1 MAPLRFDRCRPALSL
16 AAGVLVALAA
26 PACVA
31 SPVQRTTLAV
41 SDPTHTGS
49 SPSSHPTGSTAM
61 EVAKVQN
68 QTSRLIS
75 LGQTYLAAT
84 TPSTTLRDRVWQL
97 AQARQQTIGDLM
109 RTDDQAAAEA
119 ILSNPQVA
127 ALRGIKGL
135 PVEIKVSVS
144 GRFASVHQDSFQP
157 GAALAGSGY
166 VPEVITGSTTYS
178 LYGDWDFSHL
188 KANQPVTV
196 QGYEVGKQILVMGST
211 GGTITSGTASQ
222 AAPILGAYN
231 VAVMVAYFS
240 DTTNPFSM
248 SQIQGAFSGNAGHDV
263 ESFYSQVS
271 YGQASIVPSF
281 YGPYQLSITQASG
294 CANPSY
300 ASSLLMQ
307 QASSSVTYANFRSL
321 VYVLDCTNFSDQ
333 ASVGAFPVSTPQG
346 TVTAGSAWITLTSN
360 ADSQT
365 YIHELGHNMG
375 LYHANASQCPPPVQF
390 ATNGCQN
397 LEYADPYDSMG
408 APPQGKEAGFDA
420 WHRSELGWLS
430 GTTMPTITHP
440 GTFTYSLA
448 PIEAS
453 SPTGPVALY
462 IPRGNTGN
470 GFTVEYRQPA
480 GIDTWMQGA
489 NVTAG
494 ASLIWVGAVGSN
506 ADSEAIDATPGSQV
520 SNTYW
525 NTADYGNDG
534 AFLPGT
540 TFTDSVYGITVK
552 ILSATASALQV
563 QVTLAQSCTLAAPA
577 VAVSPSAQA
586 ATFGGA
592 TLTYTVTVTDRDS
605 AGCPTDAFHFNA
617 DGTGNWSGPYG
628 GPWRMNTSQGDLTLT
643 PGGSGNWSLNVT
655 SSLTATDGTYTFSS
669 VAPWVGSLQSS
680 FSASIPFT
688 YVLSSAADIV
698 APTPPTGLTGAATG
712 AALVNL
718 AWTPSTDDVGVAGYR
733 VFRNGMDVTPSYP
746 DLTGTTFTDY
756 GVLPSTAYTYVVE
769 AFDHQG
775 HVSAASSAIT
785 VTTPAKSDTTPP
797 TAPTNFSVTSA
808 DHAATVSWNPST
820 DNVAVAGYIINGLRI
835 SATSTSYTATQL
847 PPSSPMSFELAA
859 FDADGNIS
867 AYAQGDDIY
876 GSSALMAYTA
886 TAGTTSPTE
895 PQTLTAALTTT
906 SSPSVNLTWN
916 PSTDATGVSEY
927 LVYRNTIPLFS
938 TTGSSFSDGSI
949 VANGYYQYQ
958 VQALDAAGN
967 RSPLSNVASLSGPAP
982 SSSTPTAI
990 LSQPASG
997 ATLSGTLTVAAYG
1010 TDSAAVVQV
1019 EYYLDGVLW
1028 GSSVSSTHNFV
1039 LNTAY
1044 LSNGPHTLD
1053 ARAIDTSLNQASS
1066 SNVSVT
1072 ISNSGGTDTTPPSTP
1087 SALTA
1092 SAVSTSEINLAWD
1105 ASTDNVGVAGY
1116 YVFRDGSQ
1124 VASATS
1130 TSYLDSGL
1138 TPGTTHSY
1146 SVEAFDVAG
1155 NVSAASGSASA
1166 TTPGVDATAPT
1177 APTNLAASV
1186 IDSAQV
1192 NLSWSASTDNVG
1204 VAGYQIFRN
1213 GFRIGTTA
1221 TTAFADTTVAPSTK
1235 YSYYIEAFDAT
1246 GNLSTASS
1254 QVSASTR
1261 ALSGALSGVV
1271 SSAQSGLGLS
1281 GATVAVKGK
1290 GVSKTVHADA
1300 AGNYTV
1306 PCLAPGT
1313 YQVTFS
1319 AAGHASVQ
1327 VAITIVGA
1335 LTTTENLALS

>member
-1 MAPLRFDRCRPALSL
+1 MAALRFDRFRPPLSL

-26 PACVA
+26 SASVA
-31 SPVQRTTLAV
+31 SPVQSRTLAV
-41 SDPTHTGS
+41 SVPTRGGS
-49 SPSSHPTGSTAM
+49 PLSAFPTGATSVD
-61 EVAKVQN
+61 VAKVQN
-68 QTSRLIS
+68 QTDQLVI
-75 LGQTYLAAT
+75 LAQTYLAA
-84 TPSTTLRDRVWQL
+84 TPSTTLRDRLWQL
-97 AQARQQTIGDLM
+97 ASAREQALRDLM
-109 RTDDQAAAEA
+109 RTDDQAAANA
-119 ILSNPQVA
+119 ILSDPETA

-135 PVEIKVSVS
+135 PIEAKVSVS
-144 GRFASVHQDSFQP
+144 GRFAWVHQDSFRR
-157 GAALAGSGY
+157 GAAVAGSGY
-166 VPEVITGSTTYS
+166 IPEIVSGSTAYS
-178 LYGDWDFSHL
+178 LYGDRDFSHL
-188 KANQPVTV
+188 KADQPVTV
-196 QGYEVGKQILVMGST
+196 QGYKVGNQILIMGST
-211 GGTITSGTASQ
+211 GGTVTSGTTSQ

-240 DTTNPFSM
+240 DTANPFTM
-248 SQIQGAFSGNAGHDV
+248 SQIQGAFNGSPGQDV

-271 YGQASIVPSF
+271 YGQASIAPSF
-281 YGPYQLSITQASG
+281 YGAYQLSISQASG

-300 ASSLLMQ
+300 ASSVLMQ
-307 QASSSVTYANFRSL
+307 QASSTLTYANFKSF

-346 TVTAGSAWITLTSN
+346 TVIAGSAWITLTSN
-360 ADSQT
+360 ADSQI

-375 LYHANASQCPPPVQF
+375 LYHANASQCPPPEQF
-390 ATNGCQN
+390 ATSGCQN
-397 LEYADPYDSMG
+397 LEYADRYDSMG
-408 APPQGKEAGFDA
+408 APPQGREAGFDA

-430 GTTMPTITHP
+430 GTTMPTITQP

-448 PIEAS
+448 PIETS

-470 GFTVEYRQPA
+470 GFTIEYRQPA
-480 GIDTWMQGA
+480 GIDAWMQGA

-494 ASLIWVGAVGSN
+494 ASLMWVGSVGSN

-540 TFTDSVYGITVK
+540 TFTDSVYGISVK
-552 ILSATASALQV
+552 VLAATSSALQV
-563 QVTLAQSCTLAAPA
+563 QVTLARSCILAAPA

-628 GPWRMNTSQGDLTLT
+628 GRWLMNTSQGDLALK
-643 PGGSGNWSLNVT
+643 PGGSGSWSLNVT
-655 SSLTATDGTYTFSS
+655 SSLTATEGTYTFST
-669 VAPWVGSLQSS
+669 VAPWVGSSQSP

-688 YVLSSAADIV
+688 YVLSSAPDTV
-698 APTPPTGLTGAATG
+698 APTAPTGLAGTAAGAAM
-712 AALVNL
+712 VNV

-733 VFRNGMDVTPSYP
+733 IFRNGMDVTPSYP
-746 DLTGTTFTDY
+746 ALIGTSVTDY
-756 GVLPSTAYTYVVE
+756 GVVPSTTYTYVVE
-769 AFDHQG
+769 AFDHQA

-785 VTTPAKSDTTPP
+785 VTTPAQVDTTPP
-797 TAPTNFSVTSA
+797 TAPTNFSVTGA

-820 DNVAVAGYIINGLRI
+820 DNVAVAGYVVNGLRI

-847 PPSSPMSFELAA
+847 PSSSPVSFELAA
-859 FDADGNIS
+859 FDADGNVS

-886 TAGTTSPTE
+886 AAGTISPTQ
-895 PQTLTAALTTT
+895 PQALTAALATTGT
-906 SSPSVNLTWN
+906 PSVNLTWN

-938 TTGSSFSDGSI
+938 TTGTSFSDGSI

-958 VQALDAAGN
+958 VQALDAAAN
-967 RSPLSNVASLSGPAP
+967 KSPFSNVASLSGPGS
-982 SSSTPTAI
+982 SSSTPTAV
-990 LSQPASG
+990 LTQPTSG
-997 ATLSGTLTVAAYG
+997 ATLSGTPTVSVSG

-1028 GSSVSSTHNFV
+1028 GSSISSTHNFA

-1044 LSNGPHTLD
+1044 LSGGQHTLA

-1066 SNVSVT
+1066 SNISVT
-1072 ISNSGGTDTTPPSTP
+1072 ISNSGGTDTTPPSSP

-1092 SAVSTSEINLAWD
+1092 STVSTSQINLAWV

-1116 YVFRDGSQ
+1116 HVFRDGSQ
-1124 VASATS
+1124 VASATAP
-1130 TSYLDSGL
+1130 SYADGGL
-1138 TPGTTHSY
+1138 GPGTTHTY
-1146 SVEAFDVAG
+1146 FVEAFDAAG
-1155 NVSAASGSASA
+1155 NVSVASGSASA
-1166 TTPGVDATAPT
+1166 TTQVADATPPT

-1213 GFRIGTTA
+1213 GSRIGSTA
-1221 TTAFADTTVAPSTK
+1221 ATSFADTTVAASTK
-1235 YSYYIEAFDAT
+1235 YSYYVEAFDAM
-1246 GNLSTASS
+1246 GNLSAASS
-1254 QVSASTR
+1254 QVAASTR

-1281 GATVAVKGK
+1281 GATVVVKAK

-1300 AGNYTV
+1300 AGNYTM

-1319 AAGHASVQ
+1319 AGGYASVQ
-1327 VAITIVGA
+1327 ITVTIAGG
-1335 LTTTENLALS
+1335 LTTTESRALS